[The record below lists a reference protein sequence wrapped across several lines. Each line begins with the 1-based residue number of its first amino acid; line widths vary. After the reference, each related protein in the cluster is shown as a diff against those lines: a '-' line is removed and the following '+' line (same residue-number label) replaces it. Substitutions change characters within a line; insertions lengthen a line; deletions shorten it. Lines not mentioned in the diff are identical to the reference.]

1 MAKNVVFLI
10 LMLTMLEPAPAAR
23 QKHLSK
29 KCKPLADGF
38 IIAGVDGTLTDS
50 NDGGES
56 SGETGP
62 ENGLQWFFRFDSDVS
77 DNAGGLICAG
87 ESMEMLPSSL
97 LEKMTAD
104 AKNRAGQSYRL
115 WGRVTKYR
123 GKNFIFGTY
132 FVPLGGIAQP
142 QPSTPAESHTERTA
156 INEPNDILA
165 IPEDITARLAA
176 RRVIQPRQLK
186 KPMELKADRIL
197 SDRTGFLAET
207 AEGHSVFVLDALG
220 RGMQRIS
227 FRLLPC
233 LVLEKAQQEQS
244 REFERLRF
252 KIAGIVTTYKGRYY
266 LLPQRLK
273 TIYGHGNFGR

>member
-1 MAKNVVFLI
+1 MAKNAVFLI
-10 LMLTMLEPAPAAR
+10 LMLTMLEPAPAAL
-23 QKHLSK
+23 QKHFPK

-38 IIAGVDGTLTDS
+38 IAAGVDGMLTDS
-50 NDGGES
+50 NDSGES
-56 SGETGP
+56 SDKGDQP
-62 ENGLQWFFRFDSDVS
+62 NRKRWFFRFASDVS

-87 ESMEMLPSSL
+87 ESIELLPSSL

-123 GKNFIFGTY
+123 GKNFIFGIY
-132 FVPLGGIAQP
+132 FVPLGGIAGP
-142 QPSTPAESHTERTA
+142 QPSTPAEPHTERTA

-165 IPEDITARLAA
+165 IPEDITSQLAA

-186 KPMELKADRIL
+186 KPMELKADCIL
-197 SDRTGFLAET
+197 SDRTGFPAET
-207 AEGHSVFVLDALG
+207 AEGHSAFVLDALG

-227 FRLLPC
+227 FQLLPC
-233 LVLEKAQQEQS
+233 LVLEKAQQEGTG
-244 REFERLRF
+244 EFQRMRF
-252 KIAGIVTTYKGRYY
+252 KIAGIVTVYKGRYY

-273 TIYGHGNFGR
+273 RVYSHGNFGR